1 MVPLSAGLTAIPTDG
16 RPRVRTRLWQLV
28 FGDAGIAPLAVA
40 QAIAGVA
47 DAFVTVS
54 LAGSLF
60 FNLSPDASREQVL
73 LYLIVTVS
81 PLAVLAPLIGPTVD
95 RFRHRQRL
103 VAMACFLLRG
113 VFCVAMSVTLF
124 QLSFY
129 GFALGLLIVAKAS
142 GIVKQALIPMLVHD
156 PNLLV
161 STNARLARTGSIVG
175 GVAAGTGI
183 AIQRGVDTGGL
194 LLCAAAV
201 YAASALVISRLR
213 APAPEVEDEL
223 PTAFEYAETHAPP
236 VVVGSIGFMAI
247 RGAVGFFVFTL
258 AFTLRQ
264 ASEPK
269 WVYAAAIGIYG
280 AGAFVGNLLA
290 PILRKRFQ
298 DQQLIALAIAG
309 PMVPT
314 VIGILGVSRALL
326 LVIAG
331 LIGLSTTLGRHGFDS
346 LLQHRAPAALRG
358 RAAARYETRFQ
369 LVWAMGALI
378 ATPISFP
385 PEASMAVLAA
395 LYIPA
400 LIIFL
405 RAANEAQVFEEEVS
419 LDVLS
424 RAGTRLASA
433 EESLA
438 SAAYNVAVIDA
449 VAAVDLARLS
459 DSNLSMLQ
467 ECFDLSRLRVIALDH
482 AVEVTEA
489 EAIEAVTLA
498 KILLSSARVES
509 PQ

>member
-1 MVPLSAGLTAIPTDG
+1 LSTGLTATTDAGG
-16 RPRVRTRLWQLV
+16 RARVWRLV
-28 FGDAGIAPLAVA
+28 FGDAQIAPLSVA
-40 QAIAGVA
+40 QAVAGVG

-103 VAMACFLLRG
+103 VAALCYLLRG
-113 VFCVAMSVTLF
+113 AFCVAMAATLF

-129 GFALGLLIVAKAS
+129 GFALGLLIVGKAS

-156 PNLLV
+156 PSQLV

-175 GVAAGTGI
+175 GLAAGTGL
-183 AIQRGVDTGGL
+183 AVQRAVDTDGL
-194 LLCAAAV
+194 LRCAALV
-201 YAASALVISRLR
+201 YVGAALVISRLK
-213 APAPEVEDEL
+213 PPPTEIDDDL
-223 PTAFEYAETHAPP
+223 PTAVEYAETHAPP
-236 VVVGSIGFMAI
+236 VIVGSIGFMAI

-280 AGAFVGNLLA
+280 TGAFLGNLVA
-290 PILRKRFQ
+290 PILRRRFH
-298 DQQLIALAIAG
+298 DQQLIAIAIAG
-309 PMVPT
+309 PTVPT
-314 VIGILGVSRALL
+314 VIGILGVSRPLL
-326 LVIAG
+326 LVIAA

-369 LVWAMGALI
+369 LVWALGAMI
-378 ATPISFP
+378 ATPISLP
-385 PEASMAVLAA
+385 AEASMAVLAA

-400 LIIFL
+400 LIVFL
-405 RAANEAQVFEEEVS
+405 RAANEAQVFEDEVA

-424 RAGTRLASA
+424 RAGSRLASA

-438 SAAYNVAVIDA
+438 SGAHSIAVIDA

-459 DSNLSMLQ
+459 DSNLSLLQ
-467 ECFDLSRLRVIALDH
+467 ECIDLGRLRSIALDRP
-482 AVEVTEA
+482 AEITLGEATEA
-489 EAIEAVTLA
+489 VSLA
-498 KILLSSARVES
+498 KVLLSSARAES
-509 PQ
+509 PL

>member
-1 MVPLSAGLTAIPTDG
+1 MSTDLTTTPADIRNRLRVRRLVFGEGQIVPLSLA
-16 RPRVRTRLWQLV
+16 Q
-28 FGDAGIAPLAVA
+28 AVA
-40 QAIAGVA
+40 GVG

-103 VAMACFLLRG
+103 VAALCYALRG
-113 VFCVAMSVTLF
+113 VFCIAMASTLF

-129 GFALGLLIVAKAS
+129 GFALGLLIVGKAS
-142 GIVKQALIPMLVHD
+142 GIVKQALIPMLVQD
-156 PNLLV
+156 PSQLV
-161 STNARLARTGSIVG
+161 STNARLARTGSIIG
-175 GVAAGTGI
+175 GLAAGTGL
-183 AIQRGVDTGGL
+183 AIQRAVDTDGL
-194 LLCAAAV
+194 LRCAAVV
-201 YAASALVISRLR
+201 YIGAAIVISRLKPP
-213 APAPEVEDEL
+213 PAEIDDSL
-223 PTAFEYAETHAPP
+223 PTAVEYAETHSPP
-236 VVVGSIGFMAI
+236 VIVGSIGFMAI

-280 AGAFVGNLLA
+280 TGAFLGNLIA
-290 PILRKRFQ
+290 PILRRRFQ
-298 DQQLIALAIAG
+298 DQQLIAVAIAG

-314 VIGILGVSRALL
+314 VIGILGVSRPLL
-326 LVIAG
+326 LVIAA

-369 LVWAMGALI
+369 LVWALGAVI

-424 RAGTRLASA
+424 RAGQRLASA

-438 SAAYNVAVIDA
+438 SAAYSIAVIDA

-459 DSNLSMLQ
+459 DSDLSLLQ
-467 ECFDLSRLRVIALDH
+467 ECIDLGRLRSIALEQPRDIT
-482 AVEVTEA
+482 ADEAA
-489 EAIEAVTLA
+489 EAISLA
-498 KILLSSARVES
+498 KALLSSARAA
-509 PQ
+509 